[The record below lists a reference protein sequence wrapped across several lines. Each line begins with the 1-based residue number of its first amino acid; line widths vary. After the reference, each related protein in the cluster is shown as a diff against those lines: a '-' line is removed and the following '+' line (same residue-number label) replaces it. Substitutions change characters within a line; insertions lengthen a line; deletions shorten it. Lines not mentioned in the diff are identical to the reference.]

1 MRRRLPN
8 GQPDPTDV
16 SKRQPDVV
24 WHDWHNH
31 ASPLLIDI
39 VVGHPTA
46 ASHISSYTRSVGE
59 ASGVVANKKEGE
71 KVVKYRDHVEW

>member
-46 ASHISSYTRSVGE
+46 ASHISSYTRS
-59 ASGVVANKKEGE
+59 
-71 KVVKYRDHVEW
+71 